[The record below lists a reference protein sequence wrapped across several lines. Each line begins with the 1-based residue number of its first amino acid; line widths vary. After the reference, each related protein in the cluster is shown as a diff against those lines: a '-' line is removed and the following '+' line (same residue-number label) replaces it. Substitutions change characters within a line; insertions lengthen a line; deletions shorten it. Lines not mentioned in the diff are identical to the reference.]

1 MAGYY
6 RLKELGFTLAA
17 GTHLLPRDAVEPM
30 AAATALVDE
39 AHRSAGQIVAEA
51 REAYEAEKRRGYEEG
66 LALARL
72 EAARMLLAE
81 TDLLD
86 RKLAATEAELT
97 DVVVTAVRRL
107 VQGFSDREKAQIL
120 VRAALKQMRREK
132 KAELRVSHEQYFELR
147 EAITGILQE
156 FPEVELVDV
165 VEDPALVA
173 PQVIVE
179 TSIGRVEGDIG
190 RHLDQLEA
198 MVTATIRSASAQ
210 SESEVRA

>member
-6 RLKELGFTLAA
+6 RLKELGFSLAA
-17 GTHLLPRDAVEPM
+17 GAHVLPKDAVEPL

-39 AHRSAGQIVAEA
+39 AHRSAEQIVADA

-66 LALARL
+66 LALAKL

-86 RKLAATEAELT
+86 RKLAGAEAELT

-107 VQGFSDREKAQIL
+107 VQGFSDREKAEIL

-147 EAITGILQE
+147 ESITGILQE

-165 VEDPALVA
+165 VEDPTLVA

-190 RHLDQLEA
+190 RHLDELEA
-198 MVTATIRSASAQ
+198 IVTGTIRSAAQ
-210 SESEVRA
+210 SDSEVVA

>member
-6 RLKELGFTLAA
+6 RLKDLGFTLASGA
-17 GTHLLPRDAVEPM
+17 HVLSREAVEPV

-39 AHRSAGQIVAEA
+39 AHRSAEQIVADA
-51 REAYEAEKRRGYEEG
+51 RDAYEAEKRRGYEEG

-86 RKLAATEAELT
+86 RKLAGAEAELT
-97 DVVVTAVRRL
+97 DVVVAAVRRL
-107 VQGFSDREKAQIL
+107 VQGFSDREKAEIL

-132 KAELRVSHEQYFELR
+132 KAELRVSHEQYSELR
-147 EAITGILQE
+147 ESIAGILQE

-165 VEDPALVA
+165 VEDPTLVA

-190 RHLDQLEA
+190 RHLDELEA
-198 MVTATIRSASAQ
+198 IVAGTIRSAAQ
-210 SESEVRA
+210 VDAEVPA

>member
-6 RLKELGFTLAA
+6 RLKDLGFALASGA
-17 GTHLLPRDAVEPM
+17 HVLPKEAVEPI

-39 AHRSAGQIVAEA
+39 AQRFAEQIVAEA
-51 REAYEAEKRRGYEEG
+51 QQAYEDEKRRGYEEG
-66 LALARL
+66 VTLARL

-86 RKLAATEAELT
+86 RKLAATEAGLT

-107 VQGFSDREKAQIL
+107 VQGFSDREKAEVL

-132 KAELRVSHEQYFELR
+132 KAELRVSHEQYAELR
-147 EAITGILQE
+147 DSIGGLLKE

-165 VEDPALVA
+165 VEDPTLVA
-173 PQVIVE
+173 PQIIVE

-190 RHLDQLEA
+190 RHLDELEA
-198 MVTATIRSASAQ
+198 IVADAIRTAAGFA
-210 SESEVRA
+210 EAEAPA